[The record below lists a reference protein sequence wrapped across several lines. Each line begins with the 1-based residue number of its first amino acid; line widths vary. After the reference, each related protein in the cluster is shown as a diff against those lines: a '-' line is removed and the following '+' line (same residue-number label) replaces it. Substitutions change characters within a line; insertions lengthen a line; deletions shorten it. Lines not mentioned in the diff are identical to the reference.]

1 MLAPSIGL
9 GALTTI
15 AACAFLLPCR
25 MILFRKLGWTL
36 VLNAS
41 ISLIFTYSFL
51 APLLL
56 LAGPRG
62 RSPEVE
68 IQSEELDPDAFGLK
82 SRGVSHGF
90 KAQKQP
96 EKVQLE
102 GCRLGKSHPLGPLAP
117 RPQNACEAELLR
129 MWSAYPSRCQMPKAI
144 VAERGSSKGFWDF
157 FSGLRD
163 GSRVSK
169 ESVSPEKRTELQLFD
184 TWTGDGRPR
193 CQGPSAVC
201 SLVEGPP
208 TVRWWSATRGR
219 S

>member
-144 VAERGSSKGFWDF
+144 VAERGSSKWLLLSFRACKMAPGCPKRAFHLKKGLNSS
-157 FSGLRD
+157 FSTHGRAMADRD
-163 GSRVSK
+163 ARV
-169 ESVSPEKRTELQLFD
+169 
-184 TWTGDGRPR
+184 
-193 CQGPSAVC
+193 
-201 SLVEGPP
+201 
-208 TVRWWSATRGR
+208 
-219 S
+219 